1 METACCREGW
11 FSPCLFW
18 TTQQCLRPFYVPSLA
33 DAFSWTSYSALDGK
47 HVGTT
52 ATQHSGCFK
61 AQFWDSVVLS
71 SNTHHLTATKK
82 GIQTQLQKMPHPGI
96 NGAIGETGP
105 T

>member
-1 METACCREGW
+1 MEGW

-18 TTQQCLRPFYVPSLA
+18 TTQQCLRPFYVHSL
-33 DAFSWTSYSALDGK
+33 LMPL
-47 HVGTT
+47 VGHHILPWMVNMWEQQLHNTLGVSR
-52 ATQHSGCFK
+52 HSSGT
-61 AQFWDSVVLS
+61 DVVLS

-82 GIQTQLQKMPHPGI
+82 RIQTQLQKMPHPGI